1 MNNQS
6 AQYTYMTET
15 PVFSLLVKMAIP
27 TTISMLITS
36 IYNLSDTYFVG
47 QLSTSASGAI
57 GIVASLM
64 AIIQAIGFTFGHG
77 AGSIV
82 SRKLGA
88 KADRA
93 TATRFVSTS
102 FFSALVMGTLVL
114 TFGLIFLSPLM
125 TLLGSTDTI
134 LPHACDYGFYILLSA
149 PVMMASL
156 VLNNV
161 LRYEG
166 KAKFAM
172 FGLVSGGILNII
184 LDPILIFGCNMGTA
198 GAGLA
203 TGISQVVGFC
213 VLLVP
218 FCTGETA
225 SQIAITKIT
234 RSPRELR
241 QILATGAPSFARQGL
256 GSVSGMLLNIAAKN
270 YGDAAV
276 SAMSIINRIFTFLFS
291 LSVGIGQ
298 GLQPIASFNYGA
310 KKPQRVYLATVY
322 MLVLSGVL
330 TTLAVAGCL
339 IFEQPLIALFR
350 DDPAVWEIG
359 VPALR
364 YQCLASLGLPLIVT
378 GNMLFQ
384 SIGKS
389 KTAFFLASCRQGVFF
404 LPLVALLPSL
414 WGLTGVQLAQPLAD
428 LCTILLSAT
437 ILFPYMKTLHRGHL

>member
-1 MNNQS
+1 MSKQS

-36 IYNLSDTYFVG
+36 IYNLADTYFVG
-47 QLSTSASGAI
+47 QINTSASGAI

-64 AIIQAIGFTFGHG
+64 AIIQAVGFTFGHG

-88 KADRA
+88 KADEE

-102 FFSALVMGTLVL
+102 FFSALVMGSLL
-114 TFGLIFLSPLM
+114 GICGLCCIDPLM
-125 TLLGSTDTI
+125 RLLGSTETI
-134 LPHACDYGFYILLSA
+134 LPYACEYGLYILLSA
-149 PVMMASL
+149 PIMMGSL

-172 FGLVSGGILNII
+172 IGLVCGGVLNIA
-184 LDPILIFGCNMGTA
+184 LDPILIFGCNMGAA

-203 TGISQVVGFC
+203 TATSQLVSFF

-218 FCTGETA
+218 YGMGKTA
-225 SQIAITKIT
+225 SKIRITKIT
-234 RSPRELR
+234 RSIGEFG

-276 SAMSIINRIFTFLFS
+276 AAMSIINRIFAFLFG

-310 KKPQRVYLATVY
+310 RKPQRVYQVTFY
-322 MLVLSGVL
+322 MMLLSGAISAI
-330 TTLAVAGCL
+330 AVVGCL
-339 IFEQPLIALFR
+339 VFEQPLVALFR
-350 DDPAVWEIG
+350 DDPAVWDFAI
-359 VPALR
+359 PALR
-364 YQCLASLGLPLIVT
+364 YQCIASFGLPFIVA

-389 KTAFFLASCRQGVFF
+389 KIAAFLASCRQGVFF
-404 LPLVALLPSL
+404 LPLIFLLPTV
-414 WGLTGVQLAQPLAD
+414 WGMTGVQLVQPIAD
-428 LCTILLSAT
+428 FCTIVLSACVL
-437 ILFPYMKTLHRGHL
+437 IPYLHKLKQGEL